1 MGPYAL
7 RFFLTVVL
15 TAIFAGSGFAS
26 PLSNPLLA
34 LVPPGSQI
42 VAGFDNRPGF
52 RVHGRLLLTTHNN
65 RLDLDD
71 WQALTGAD
79 PKRMFDQ
86 IIEVAFAPSGLA
98 LSEHMLLVAGRFDGE
113 RIFQSLKENG
123 AEIVGHQ
130 GADIALVR
138 PLARERGDMLDDR
151 WLAILDNRTGIFGTP
166 WLVQQALRRAADH
179 AVPDSILEER
189 LSLLRPDVTSW
200 NVLAASPTSV
210 TNVTFAQPR
219 SAWAQLQQDADV
231 LTLGT
236 RFGEKIR
243 VDFSIYANASRGP
256 EFFAR
261 KAEFFTSAL
270 GTGSNPDSPAPETAA
285 RRVTNFSLAA
295 NRVQG
300 SVEMSSTQ
308 FEVWCEHLYVVR
320 NSQIPAATTGN

>member
-1 MGPYAL
+1 MRPVVL
-7 RFFLTVVL
+7 RGFFTVVL
-15 TAIFAGSGFAS
+15 TAAFAGSGFAS
-26 PLSNPLLA
+26 PLSNRLLA

-42 VAGFDNRPGF
+42 VAGFENRPGLH
-52 RVHGRLLLTTHNN
+52 VHGRLLLTTHNN

-79 PKRMFDQ
+79 SKRMFDE
-86 IIEVAFAPSGLA
+86 IVEVAFAPSGLA
-98 LSEHMLLVAGRFDGE
+98 LSEHMVLVAGRFDRE

-123 AEIVGHQ
+123 AEILEYQ
-130 GADIALVR
+130 GCDIALVK
-138 PLARERGDMLDDR
+138 PLVRERGDMLDDR

-200 NVLAASPTSV
+200 NVLLASPTNAR
-210 TNVTFAQPR
+210 NVTFVQPR
-219 SAWAQLQQDADV
+219 SAWAQLQQDAEV
-231 LTLGT
+231 LMVAT

-243 VDFSIYANASRGP
+243 VDFSIYADASRGQ

-270 GTGSNPDSPAPETAA
+270 GTGLSADSAAPEGAG
-285 RRVTNFSLAA
+285 RRLINFSLEA

-300 SVEMSSTQ
+300 SVQLSNTQ
-308 FEVWCEHLYVVR
+308 FEAWCEHLYVDRSSPVPVA
-320 NSQIPAATTGN
+320 STGN

>member
-1 MGPYAL
+1 MRPFAL
-7 RFFLTVVL
+7 RGFFSVVL
-15 TAIFAGSGFAS
+15 TAVFAVSGFAS
-26 PLSNPLLA
+26 PLSNRLIS

-42 VAGFDNRPGF
+42 VAGFDNRPGLH
-52 RVHGRLLLTTHNN
+52 VHGRLLLTTHNN
-65 RLDLDD
+65 RVDLDD

-79 PKRMFDQ
+79 TRRMFDQ

-123 AEIVGHQ
+123 ADMVEYQ
-130 GADIALVR
+130 GADIGLVR
-138 PLARERGDMLDDR
+138 PLTRERGDMLDDR

-200 NVLAASPTSV
+200 NVLAASPTKAS
-210 TNVTFAQPR
+210 NVTFAQPR

-231 LTLGT
+231 LMLST

-243 VDFSIYANASRGP
+243 VDFSIYADASRGR

-270 GTGSNPDSPAPETAA
+270 GTGSNPEPPAPETSAQH
-285 RRVTNFSLAA
+285 VTNFSLEA

-300 SVEMSSTQ
+300 SVEMSSRQ
-308 FEVWCEHLYVVR
+308 FEVWCEHVYVVR
-320 NSQIPAATTGN
+320 ISPIPAETTGN